1 MPAPS
6 AGMTTEA
13 YSPRLQRREQILHHV
28 VGVLQPAGE
37 PQQAIADAELGA
49 RRRREALVRGGRG
62 MRDQALGVAEIIADA
77 DEPERILDAKRRSLA
92 ALDLEGDQGRAALHL
107 PAHDLGLRMVGP
119 AGIDQA

>member
-37 PQQAIADAELGA
+37 PQQAVADAELGA
-49 RRRREALVRGGRG
+49 RRRREALVRRGRG
-62 MRDQALGVAEIIADA
+62 MGDQALGVAEVVADA
-77 DEPERILDAKRRSLA
+77 DELERVLHAERRGLA
-92 ALDLEGDQGRAALHL
+92 ALDLEGHE
-107 PAHDLGLRMVGP
+107 
-119 AGIDQA
+119 